1 MLLKLCISKNV
12 LGKRGGGGGIFI
24 NFILLRIV
32 LVDIWN
38 IIMIILF
45 LDI

>member
-12 LGKRGGGGGIFI
+12 LGKRGGGDLFI